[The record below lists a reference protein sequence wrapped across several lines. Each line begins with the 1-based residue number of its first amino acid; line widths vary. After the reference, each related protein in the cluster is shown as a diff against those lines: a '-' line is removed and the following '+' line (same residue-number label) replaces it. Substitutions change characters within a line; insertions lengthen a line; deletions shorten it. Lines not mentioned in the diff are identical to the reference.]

1 MINPQTEL
9 RQLLRRAGYA
19 PLPLYGK
26 RPTFED
32 WTKRT
37 SISAEEIAQWEIS
50 WPDSRNTGILTR
62 NCPACDID
70 IMVEPAAVA
79 VEELARDRFAERGY
93 FMVRT
98 GQAPKRAILFRTDEP
113 FKKIATPALIAPD
126 GSTDQKVEFL
136 ADGQQL
142 VVFGRHP
149 KTGKYY
155 SWIGGEPGNIRLE
168 DLPHISA
175 EVARQFVADAT
186 QLLITEHGFKLVKEK
201 TTGNGPDLESASP
214 PADWDEL
221 IGNILAGAGLHDSQR
236 DLAASCVA
244 KGYKD
249 VDTANLLRALMRKS
263 AAARDDRWLDRYND
277 IGELVRSAR
286 AKYGE
291 EQGSSAATDLRSTLR
306 AYAPRSFSEIPRR
319 HWLHAGHYIRQQV
332 VMTVAPGGY
341 GKTTL
346 ILCNTTEM
354 CTQKGLIGPAPMEGP
369 LRVLYWN
376 AEDPEDEV
384 ERRIAAICIHYQI
397 DPTLLG
403 GYLFLGSKISNGE
416 RLAKVERKTGE
427 VILNK
432 PLFAAVEQF
441 IADNKIDCVIF
452 DPLIAFHAVPENDN
466 SAMEKLVKAGFEQ
479 LATTQN
485 CCVELSQH
493 TRKNTQGE
501 LTADDSRGASAI
513 TFAARSVRVLNRM
526 SVAEAEMP
534 KIEPEERRH
543 YLRASRDKTNLAPPG
558 KATWVHLIGVEL
570 PNGDG
575 GLHGDNVQ
583 VATAWDYPQP
593 FAGMSS
599 DDMRFARDL
608 VRDNPNFR
616 ADPRSPEWFGIPLA
630 ARLKLNP
637 NNKGD
642 RKRISTIIRTWVA
655 NKALAIELRR
665 DEKRRER
672 EFVVLGPWNDDAAA
686 QDDVDGT

>member
-1 MINPQTEL
+1 M
-9 RQLLRRAGYA
+9 
-19 PLPLYGK
+19 
-26 RPTFED
+26 
-32 WTKRT
+32 
-37 SISAEEIAQWEIS
+37 S
-50 WPDSRNTGILTR
+50 
-62 NCPACDID
+62 
-70 IMVEPAAVA
+70 
-79 VEELARDRFAERGY
+79 ARDRASAKCADAPINTLEQFRARCAVVASRYAIGRIDLIEAVDTLQDFAFTRGLVEEIGQDEVQRILTATVAPMLGKEPSDEYEGLSSTFARACLAADEQQQTRSSALLSERSQHH
-93 FMVRT
+93 V
-98 GQAPKRAILFRTDEP
+98 PP
-113 FKKIATPALIAPD
+113 
-126 GSTDQKVEFL
+126 STLAAAEFL
-136 ADGQQL
+136 
-142 VVFGRHP
+142 V
-149 KTGKYY
+149 
-155 SWIGGEPGNIRLE
+155 RLGDPE
-168 DLPHISA
+168 RLR
-175 EVARQFVADAT
+175 AR
-186 QLLITEHGFKLVKEK
+186 
-201 TTGNGPDLESASP
+201 
-214 PADWDEL
+214 
-221 IGNILAGAGLHDSQR
+221 LAGH
-236 DLAASCVA
+236 
-244 KGYKD
+244 
-249 VDTANLLRALMRKS
+249 S
-263 AAARDDRWLDRYND
+263 AAERDDRWLDRYND
-277 IGELVRSAR
+277 IGALVHSASV
-286 AKYGE
+286 KFGE
-291 EQGSSAATDLRSTLR
+291 EQGSSSAATDLRSTLR
-306 AYAPRSFSEIPRR
+306 AYAPRAFSEIPRR
-319 HWLHAGHYIRQQV
+319 RWLHAGHYIRQQV

-346 ILCNTTEM
+346 ILCNTVEM
-354 CTQKGLIGPAPMEGP
+354 STGKGLIGPTPIEGP

-397 DPTLLG
+397 DPPLLG
-403 GYLFLGSKISNGE
+403 GYLFLGSKIGNGE

-466 SAMEKLVKAGFEQ
+466 SAMEKLIKAGFEQ
-479 LATTQN
+479 LATAQN

-513 TFAARSVRVLNRM
+513 TFAARSVRVVNRM
-526 SVAEAEMP
+526 TVAEADMP

-543 YLRASRDKTNLAPPG
+543 YLRVSRDKTNLAPPG
-558 KATWVHLIGVEL
+558 KATWIHLVGVEL

-608 VRDNPNFR
+608 VRNNPNFR
-616 ADPRSPEWFGIPLA
+616 ADPRSPEWVGIPLA

-642 RKRISTIIRTWVA
+642 RKRISAIIRTWVA

-665 DEKRRER
+665 DEKRRKR
-672 EFVVLGPWNDDAAA
+672 EFVVLGPWNDAAAA
-686 QDDVDGT
+686 QDDVDST

>member
-1 MINPQTEL
+1 
-9 RQLLRRAGYA
+9 
-19 PLPLYGK
+19 
-26 RPTFED
+26 
-32 WTKRT
+32 
-37 SISAEEIAQWEIS
+37 
-50 WPDSRNTGILTR
+50 
-62 NCPACDID
+62 
-70 IMVEPAAVA
+70 
-79 VEELARDRFAERGY
+79 
-93 FMVRT
+93 
-98 GQAPKRAILFRTDEP
+98 
-113 FKKIATPALIAPD
+113 
-126 GSTDQKVEFL
+126 
-136 ADGQQL
+136 
-142 VVFGRHP
+142 
-149 KTGKYY
+149 
-155 SWIGGEPGNIRLE
+155 
-168 DLPHISA
+168 
-175 EVARQFVADAT
+175 
-186 QLLITEHGFKLVKEK
+186 
-201 TTGNGPDLESASP
+201 
-214 PADWDEL
+214 
-221 IGNILAGAGLHDSQR
+221 
-236 DLAASCVA
+236 
-244 KGYKD
+244 
-249 VDTANLLRALMRKS
+249 
-263 AAARDDRWLDRYND
+263 
-277 IGELVRSAR
+277 
-286 AKYGE
+286 
-291 EQGSSAATDLRSTLR
+291 
-306 AYAPRSFSEIPRR
+306 
-319 HWLHAGHYIRQQV
+319 
-332 VMTVAPGGY
+332 MTVAPGGY

-354 CTQKGLIGPAPMEGP
+354 CTGKGLIGPAPIGGA

-397 DPTLLG
+397 DATALG
-403 GYLFLGSKISNGE
+403 GQLFLGSKISNGE
-416 RLAKVERKTGE
+416 RLAKIDRKTGE

-466 SAMEKLVKAGFEQ
+466 SAMEKLIKAGFEQ
-479 LATTQN
+479 LATAQN

-513 TFAARSVRVLNRM
+513 TFAARSVRVVNRM
-526 SVAEAEMP
+526 TVAEADMP

-543 YLRASRDKTNLAPPG
+543 YLRVSRDKTNLAPPG
-558 KATWVHLIGVEL
+558 KATWIHLVGVEL

-583 VATAWDYPQP
+583 VATGWDYPQP

-608 VRDNPNFR
+608 VRNNPNFR

-655 NKALAIELRR
+655 NKTLAIELRR

-686 QDDVDGT
+686 QDDVDST